1 MGNAEGDHRGNGSSV
16 TRIIWRTP
24 FLRAACISLFVAG
37 IAASSTMPQM
47 TLYLVTEL
55 HIPIQ
60 AAGLYYL
67 VNLTAPVAGFV
78 VGTLS
83 ERLTNRLSLYR
94 ACAVVA
100 ALGWAAMALADRPW
114 MPFLIGAFV
123 LSFGGGAMGQLFAA
137 TRDELSRHPTP
148 ADNRI
153 VSAVRMSFTAGW
165 IVGPVL
171 GSWFGA
177 TFGLR
182 SLLLANAAC
191 LVAQLVPLGT
201 RRIERF
207 KVEPVRPEVSAGPTD
222 GPHGDRTDG
231 PTTYGTKNTLTP
243 LLVFLGCCVL
253 VMNGDTMKFAFLPLY
268 MANQLH
274 VGDALRGT
282 VIAVQPFLELLL
294 MPVFARM
301 ADRFTPIRVL
311 TMAAL
316 LGVGAHV
323 AYATS
328 THVVGLFVG
337 QALMSGVWAAVAG
350 LGITV
355 AQQLC
360 PDRIGLASS
369 MFSSCIPL
377 AGAVGG
383 SVGAF
388 GVGWLGIPH
397 LFVIPAVLTV
407 LGFAGFLL
415 TSRRF
420 KPDDSAFAVGAEAAK
435 A

>member
-1 MGNAEGDHRGNGSSV
+1 MGNAEGDHSPTGTSV
-16 TRIIWRTP
+16 VRIVWRTP
-24 FLRAACISLFVAG
+24 LLRAACISLFVAG
-37 IAASSTMPQM
+37 IGTSATMPQM

-67 VNLTAPVAGFV
+67 VNLTAPVAGFL

-83 ERLTNRLSLYR
+83 ERLTNRLFLYR
-94 ACAVVA
+94 ACAVIA
-100 ALGWAAMALADRPW
+100 ALGWTAMALADRPW
-114 MPFLIGAFV
+114 MPFVIGAFV

-137 TRDELSRHPTP
+137 TRDELSRHPSP
-148 ADNRI
+148 ATNRI
-153 VSAVRMSFTAGW
+153 VAAVRMSFTAGW

-182 SLLLANAAC
+182 PLLMANAAC

-201 RRIERF
+201 RRVERF
-207 KVEPVRPEVSAGPTD
+207 RVETAKPDAATRSTVRRPDDHRG
-222 GPHGDRTDG
+222 
-231 PTTYGTKNTLTP
+231 TTKYGTKNRLTP

-274 VGDALRGT
+274 VGDAMRGA

-294 MPVFARM
+294 MPVFARL

-311 TMAAL
+311 AMAAV
-316 LGVGAHV
+316 LGVGAHL

-328 THVVGLFVG
+328 SQVVGLFAG
-337 QALMSGVWAAVAG
+337 QVLMSGVWAAVAG

-360 PDRIGLASS
+360 PERIGLASS

-383 SVGAF
+383 SIGAF
-388 GVGWLGIPH
+388 GVGWLGIPA
-397 LFVIPAVLTV
+397 LFVIPAALTA
-407 LGFAGFLL
+407 LGFVGFLL
-415 TSRRF
+415 TGRRF
-420 KPDDSAFAVGAEAAK
+420 RPDDSAFAGRA
-435 A
+435 

>member
-1 MGNAEGDHRGNGSSV
+1 MF
-16 TRIIWRTP
+16 I
-24 FLRAACISLFVAG
+24 AG
-37 IAASSTMPQM
+37 IGTSSTMPQM

-67 VNLTAPVAGFV
+67 VNLTAPVAGFL

-83 ERLTNRLSLYR
+83 ERLTNRLFLYR
-94 ACAVVA
+94 ACAVIA
-100 ALGWAAMALADRPW
+100 ALGWSAMALADRPW

-137 TRDELSRHPTP
+137 TRDELSRHPSP
-148 ADNRI
+148 ANNRI

-177 TFGLR
+177 AFGLR

-191 LVAQLVPLGT
+191 LLAQLVPLGA

-207 KVEPVRPEVSAGPTD
+207 RVETTEPDANTTSTTGWHDDHTVRTSK
-222 GPHGDRTDG
+222 
-231 PTTYGTKNTLTP
+231 YGTKNQLTP

-268 MANQLH
+268 MADQLH

-294 MPVFARM
+294 MPVFARL

-311 TMAAL
+311 AMAAL
-316 LGVGAHV
+316 LGVGAHL

-328 THVVGLFVG
+328 TQVAGLFLG
-337 QALMSGVWAAVAG
+337 QVLMSGVWAAVAG

-360 PDRIGLASS
+360 PDRVGLASS

-383 SVGAF
+383 SIGAF

-397 LFVIPAVLTV
+397 LFVIPAVLTT
-407 LGFAGFLL
+407 LGFVGFLL
-415 TSRRF
+415 TGRRF
-420 KPDDSAFAVGAEAAK
+420 QPDDSAFAGGTGRTGAARA
-435 A
+435 

>member
-1 MGNAEGDHRGNGSSV
+1 M
-16 TRIIWRTP
+16 RILWRTP

-37 IAASSTMPQM
+37 IGASSTMPQM
-47 TLYLVTEL
+47 TLYLVREL

-67 VNLTAPVAGFV
+67 VNLTAPVAGFL

-83 ERLTNRLSLYR
+83 ERLTNRLFLYR
-94 ACAVVA
+94 ACAVIA

-137 TRDELSRHPTP
+137 TRDELSRHPSP

-165 IVGPVL
+165 IVGPVA

-177 TFGLR
+177 AFGLR
-182 SLLLANAAC
+182 ALLLANAAC
-191 LVAQLVPLGT
+191 LVAQLIPLGT

-207 KVEPVRPEVSAGPTD
+207 RVEVTGPQPQSGSGTRRPDGHSA
-222 GPHGDRTDG
+222 RTS
-231 PTTYGTKNTLTP
+231 TYGTKNTLTP
-243 LLVFLGCCVL
+243 LLMFLGCCVL

-274 VGDALRGT
+274 VGDALRGA

-294 MPVFARM
+294 MPVFARL

-316 LGVGAHV
+316 LGVGAHI
-323 AYATS
+323 AYAIS
-328 THVVGLFVG
+328 SQVGGLFVG
-337 QALMSGVWAAVAG
+337 QILMSGVWAAVAG

-360 PDRIGLASS
+360 PERIGLASS

-397 LFVIPAVLTV
+397 LFVIPAALTA
-407 LGFAGFLL
+407 LGFVGFLL
-415 TSRRF
+415 TARRF
-420 KPDDSAFAVGAEAAK
+420 RPDDSAFAGRA
-435 A
+435 

>member
-1 MGNAEGDHRGNGSSV
+1 
-16 TRIIWRTP
+16 
-24 FLRAACISLFVAG
+24 
-37 IAASSTMPQM
+37 M

-67 VNLTAPVAGFV
+67 VNLTAPVAGFL

-83 ERLTNRLSLYR
+83 ERLANRLFLYR
-94 ACAVVA
+94 TCAVIA
-100 ALGWAAMALADRPW
+100 ALGWTAMALADRPW

-137 TRDELSRHPTP
+137 TRDELSRHPSP

-182 SLLLANAAC
+182 PLLLANAAC
-191 LVAQLVPLGT
+191 LVVQLVPLGT
-201 RRIERF
+201 RRVERF
-207 KVEPVRPEVSAGPTD
+207 RLETGKPDESAESTARR
-222 GPHGDRTDG
+222 HGDRIRG
-231 PTTYGTKNTLTP
+231 TTRYGTKNGLTP

-294 MPVFARM
+294 MPVFARL

-311 TMAAL
+311 AMAAL
-316 LGVGAHV
+316 LGVGAHL

-328 THVVGLFVG
+328 TQVAGLFVG
-337 QALMSGVWAAVAG
+337 QMLMSGLWAAVAG

-388 GVGWLGIPH
+388 GVGWLGIPQ
-397 LFVIPAVLTV
+397 LFVIPAALTA
-407 LGFAGFLL
+407 LGFVGFLL
-415 TSRRF
+415 TARRF
-420 KPDDSAFAVGAEAAK
+420 RPDDAAFAARV
-435 A
+435 